1 MLRNEHRAKTLNF
14 SNLSNKAVTVKFKI
28 SGMPQNIIKVFQV
41 EYVDTRENKVVATA
55 LTPLLPE
62 NDFYET
68 SVPSGMTRQIWFDFY
83 PKNTAPGKYSGNIEV
98 ICRKHSQ
105 SIPITL
111 NLSKYTLP
119 KTTALKTGIWA
130 YTCMNYCAITPKTHD
145 CAVQDLKNHL
155 INSPWFRGNIPGKEC
170 LDSEGNVTK
179 IKTAEF
185 DKWLSEYPNCARYSI
200 FFPVRS
206 HAIQGSKLPHTFA
219 GFKRGTEEFKKAVG
233 QWAKLW
239 EKHARAKGLN
249 KGQLAIL
256 FVDEPLK
263 PVLYQTTKD
272 WTEAFKKGTDYLSL
286 WCDFS
291 LSPTNDS
298 LFTQNRKIAFDSLKY
313 CDYFCPSLKEYR
325 NTEASRNLYKQL
337 NKDKNKELQF
347 YMCAGP
353 NRHFDPSYFRLQP
366 WHCFAE
372 DAVGSHFWAYSDTGG
387 NSWNEYLDPNS
398 RGSFALIYATADK
411 ITTTKHWEALRE
423 GIQDYRYLEMLKDKS
438 TGRKLAKDMIGKA
451 EKVTQ
456 YKYAVPWSENTPCLL
471 ADRIRLE
478 ILDEIEK

>member
-1 MLRNEHRAKTLNF
+1 
-14 SNLSNKAVTVKFKI
+14 
-28 SGMPQNIIKVFQV
+28 
-41 EYVDTRENKVVATA
+41 
-55 LTPLLPE
+55 
-62 NDFYET
+62 
-68 SVPSGMTRQIWFDFY
+68 
-83 PKNTAPGKYSGNIEV
+83 
-98 ICRKHSQ
+98 
-105 SIPITL
+105 
-111 NLSKYTLP
+111 
-119 KTTALKTGIWA
+119 
-130 YTCMNYCAITPKTHD
+130 
-145 CAVQDLKNHL
+145 
-155 INSPWFRGNIPGKEC
+155 
-170 LDSEGNVTK
+170 
-179 IKTAEF
+179 
-185 DKWLSEYPNCARYSI
+185 
-200 FFPVRS
+200 
-206 HAIQGSKLPHTFA
+206 
-219 GFKRGTEEFKKAVG
+219 
-233 QWAKLW
+233 
-239 EKHARAKGLN
+239 
-249 KGQLAIL
+249 L

-272 WTEAFKKGTDYLSL
+272 WTEAFKKGTDYVSL